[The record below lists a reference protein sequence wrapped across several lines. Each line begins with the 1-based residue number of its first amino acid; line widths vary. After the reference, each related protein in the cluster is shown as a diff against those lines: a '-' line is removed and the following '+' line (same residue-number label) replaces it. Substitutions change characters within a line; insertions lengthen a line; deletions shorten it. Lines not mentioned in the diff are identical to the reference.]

1 MPWRLGSS
9 SIFFTAYFIALL
21 CRARP
26 AMLFVTLLV
35 ASLWPIG
42 TDAFNSYILLVFSI
56 IEGKAAYR
64 LPAIQACVIGIVL
77 VVGAI
82 MPDLLGYPGFPL
94 PFLVLYSVIL
104 AIGLALF
111 RTVWGRYEE
120 SSVRI

>member
-1 MPWRLGSS
+1 MPGEACNT
-9 SIFFTAYFIALL
+9 ICHTARCLAVLRYL
-21 CRARP
+21 
-26 AMLFVTLLV
+26 
-35 ASLWPIG
+35 SLWPIG
-42 TDAFNSYILLVFSI
+42 TDAFNPCILLVFSI
-56 IEGKAAYR
+56 VAGKATYR

-82 MPDLLGYPGFPL
+82 MPDLLGYPGFPS

-111 RTVWGRYEE
+111 RTVWARYEE